1 MLMSH
6 RSQLDAA
13 LTRLD
18 AALVTLEA
26 SLARRLDVDARRGDT
41 EVELSVMQDDRARL
55 AVDLDG
61 ALTRLQRLES
71 TAVEVDRRVERAMGE
86 IRNVL
91 TRAEAV

>member
-1 MLMSH
+1 MSF
-6 RSQLDAA
+6 RSPLDTS

-18 AALVTLEA
+18 AALIALEA
-26 SLARRLDVDARRGDT
+26 ALARRLDVDARRGDT
-41 EVELSVMQDDRARL
+41 EDELSVMQDDRARL

-71 TAVEVDRRVERAMGE
+71 TAGEIDRRVERAMGE

-91 TRAEAV
+91 SRAEAA